1 MNIEKNVAG
10 KKLVLGLLALGAIGV
25 TGCSSDN
32 SIKSETAGLYGNI
45 AASVYV
51 SDTLAYFQGNES
63 WGSSSL
69 YQFNPTTGAVVTEPV
84 TGFESVDIQSL
95 ELSPSGQ
102 LWVGVGDFATPQIQI
117 LNTSNNAVVD
127 TIQLSNNP
135 GSITFSENLSGDC
148 ANACA
153 FIKGVASDYSSS
165 DISIAEAVAPFDHTE
180 GFAATDRS
188 DIDVAVNGSDY
199 YRIGKYGE
207 NNLSKY
213 DIDNPNTLTWQ
224 YGLNDE
230 DGESNSNPYDV
241 LFASDD
247 KAYVIR
253 WGEGSIL
260 VIDPSVTDSSSDDF
274 VLDSIDISH
283 YDEDGLPN
291 ASAALIHED
300 VLYVVTQGLDSSYAP
315 TQAYLIAIDTLTD
328 AEVSIGTGELD
339 GLELTVKNPIEID
352 LFAGD
357 LFITGVGRYASGDR
371 AAEYTGGIER
381 IDLDTLSSSIVVND

>member
-153 FIKGVASDYSSS
+153 FIKGV
-165 DISIAEAVAPFDHTE
+165 
-180 GFAATDRS
+180 
-188 DIDVAVNGSDY
+188 
-199 YRIGKYGE
+199 
-207 NNLSKY
+207 
-213 DIDNPNTLTWQ
+213 
-224 YGLNDE
+224 
-230 DGESNSNPYDV
+230 
-241 LFASDD
+241 
-247 KAYVIR
+247 
-253 WGEGSIL
+253 
-260 VIDPSVTDSSSDDF
+260 
-274 VLDSIDISH
+274 
-283 YDEDGLPN
+283 
-291 ASAALIHED
+291 
-300 VLYVVTQGLDSSYAP
+300 
-315 TQAYLIAIDTLTD
+315 
-328 AEVSIGTGELD
+328 
-339 GLELTVKNPIEID
+339 
-352 LFAGD
+352 
-357 LFITGVGRYASGDR
+357 
-371 AAEYTGGIER
+371 
-381 IDLDTLSSSIVVND
+381 